1 MRVNMMKKIRR
12 SILCALAL
20 AALGAEA
27 RAATSVSRHG
37 ITWTF
42 DRDRVTGVYANG
54 DPWVVGPVVITSISP
69 QPTVGRNGSMLNP
82 SLGNRQA
89 FDDRYIA
96 TYNPYDNNLNV
107 GIKLPLTVA
116 ANSSLI
122 SSISSVDYKQWGLTQ
137 MFAVLTCVSSAPSAG
152 SFRPAYMGAPI
163 KTSPWNVSSLNFSK
177 LQKLPTTGFTTI
189 PNWAT
194 YEADFEKLWF
204 EMDLAWTG
212 RYLHAPYQAANGYGK
227 DMAIK
232 TGDVAL
238 MLNMNFSDE
247 VKRKLL
253 INYVQYGID
262 IAGIRAAGGR
272 WYDTGGHN
280 IGRLAPLMVAATA
293 LDDASLKARLD
304 GTQLGF
310 SEYCQTFFV
319 TQADVD
325 RVRYTAD
332 GRPRLPYTSA
342 DIGMP
347 EWGETHTDNPT
358 RDGNNWNAYYRD
370 ICGGQLTAPAMAAR
384 VMGIRSLSKWEPMYL
399 YQERHLNYEQGPTYQ
414 GEFNYNP
421 TPAFHKQFYNTFK
434 AYTPGSVIAPPPP
447 VVTFAIGD
455 RIELSANTNVRASGA
470 LTATLLGTQPTLAKG
485 TIVAGPIG
493 KDANNI
499 TWWQINYDTGVD
511 GWSGQDNFVKTTEPP
526 PAPTFAIG
534 DRIELSA
541 NTNVRASGALTA
553 TLLGTQPALALG
565 TIVGGPIGKD
575 ADNITWWQINY
586 DTGVDG
592 WSGQDNFV
600 KTTQPPPAVT
610 FAIGDR
616 IELSANTNVRASGAL
631 SATLLGAQPALAKG
645 TIIGGPIGKDA
656 DNITWWQMNY
666 DTGVDGWSGQ
676 DNFGKIPAVKP
687 SRPTGLKTE

>member
-1 MRVNMMKKIRR
+1 MLETGRKLKVNIMKKISRY
-12 SILCALAL
+12 IHAMLVVI
-20 AALGAEA
+20 ALGAHA

-54 DPWVVGPVVITSISP
+54 DPWVVGPVVITAITPKPS
-69 QPTVGRNGSMLNP
+69 VGRNGSMLNP
-82 SLGNRQA
+82 TLGSRQA

-96 TYNPYDNNLNV
+96 TYNPYDNTLNV

-122 SSISSVDYKQWGLTQ
+122 SSISAVNYQQWGLTQ
-137 MFAVLTCVSSAPSAG
+137 MFAVLTCVSSPPPTG
-152 SFRPAYMGAPI
+152 SFRPAYIGASI
-163 KTSPWNVSSLNFSK
+163 KTSPWNASSLNFAK

-189 PNWAT
+189 PNWAN

-204 EMDLAWTG
+204 EKDLTWTG

-238 MLNMNFSDE
+238 MLNMNYSDD

-293 LDDASLKARLD
+293 LDDASLQARLD

-342 DIGMP
+342 NIGMP

-384 VMGIRSLSKWEPMYL
+384 VMGIRSLSKWEQMYL
-399 YQERHLNYEQGPTYQ
+399 YQERHLNYEQGSTYK

-421 TPAFHKQFYNTFK
+421 TPAFHKQFYNTYK
-434 AYTPGSVIAPPPP
+434 TYTPGTVITPPPQT
-447 VVTFAIGD
+447 VTFAIGD
-455 RIELSANTNVRASGA
+455 RIEVSANTNVRATAA
-470 LTATLLGTQPTLAKG
+470 LTGTLLG
-485 TIVAGPIG
+485 V
-493 KDANNI
+493 
-499 TWWQINYDTGVD
+499 
-511 GWSGQDNFVKTTEPP
+511 
-526 PAPTFAIG
+526 
-534 DRIELSA
+534 
-541 NTNVRASGALTA
+541 
-553 TLLGTQPALALG
+553 
-565 TIVGGPIGKD
+565 
-575 ADNITWWQINY
+575 
-586 DTGVDG
+586 
-592 WSGQDNFV
+592 
-600 KTTQPPPAVT
+600 
-610 FAIGDR
+610 
-616 IELSANTNVRASGAL
+616 
-631 SATLLGAQPALAKG
+631 QPALAKG

-656 DNITWWQMNY
+656 NNITWWQIDY

-676 DNFGKIPAVKP
+676 DNFVKITSPPPPPPPVVTFAIGDRVELANNTNVRSSGALTGTLLGTQVAFAKGTIVGGPIGKDANNITWWQMDYDTGVDGWSGQDNFVKIPAVKP